1 MTQDPQDINDA
12 RQAANDARQDV
23 NDARQEVNDALSKA
37 EAARTMAERLADG
50 WRRSRDN
57 NNFRAMI
64 RNLNP
69 EGAARR

>member
-1 MTQDPQDINDA
+1 MSQDPQHINDA

-23 NDARQEVNDALSKA
+23 NDARQEVNDALSRA
-37 EAARTMAERLADG
+37 EQARTMAERLAEG

-64 RNLNP
+64 RNLSP
-69 EGAARR
+69 GGVAK

>member
-23 NDARQEVNDALSKA
+23 NDARQEVNDALAKA
-37 EAARTMAERLADG
+37 DRARTVAGRLAEG
-50 WRRSRDN
+50 WRRSRSD

-64 RNLNP
+64 RNLTP
-69 EGAARR
+69 GGVAR